1 MRTRDPLKHI
11 VEGDIVKVYKYSQ
24 GKEVEIIMD
33 RDVFEE
39 IEKNQYVLSV
49 VSKNYVS
56 VTKRRKKEYVFRML
70 LHRFAMG
77 AGPSQSGSDDTID
90 HRDGN
95 TLNNL
100 RSNLRVATHQQQ
112 QWNKRVPKNNKT
124 GVKGVRLDK
133 ATGLYKGT
141 VQYKKKKYH
150 CGYHTT
156 IEEATKVVEAKR
168 AELHKEY
175 GASH

>member
-1 MRTRDPLKHI
+1 MRTRDPLKHVI
-11 VEGDIVKVYKYSQ
+11 EGDTVKVYKYSQ
-24 GKEVEIIMD
+24 GKEVEILMD

-49 VSKNYVS
+49 VSRGYVS

-77 AGPSQSGSDDTID
+77 AGSSKSGSDDTID
-90 HRDGN
+90 HKDGN

-112 QWNKRVPKNNKT
+112 QWNKRIPKNNLT

-133 ATGLYKGT
+133 ATGLYKGA
-141 VQYKKKKYH
+141 VQFNKKKYH

-156 IEEATKVVEAKR
+156 IEEATKAVVAKR

-175 GASH
+175 GANH